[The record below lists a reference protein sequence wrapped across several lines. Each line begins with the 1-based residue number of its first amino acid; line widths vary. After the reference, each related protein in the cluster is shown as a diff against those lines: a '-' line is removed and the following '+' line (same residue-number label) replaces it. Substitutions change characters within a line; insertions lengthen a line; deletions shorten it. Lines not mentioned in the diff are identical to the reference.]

1 MKTTRKSDSSKV
13 QPARAV
19 RRPEISAP
27 RHRSTWEPIPLYV
40 PVPEIP
46 ARRRNDAEEQA
57 QPSRGVLIIQYGD
70 ES

>member
-27 RHRSTWEPIPLYV
+27 RHRSTWEPLPLY
-40 PVPEIP
+40 VPEIP

-57 QPSRGVLIIQYGD
+57 QPPRGVLIIQYGD